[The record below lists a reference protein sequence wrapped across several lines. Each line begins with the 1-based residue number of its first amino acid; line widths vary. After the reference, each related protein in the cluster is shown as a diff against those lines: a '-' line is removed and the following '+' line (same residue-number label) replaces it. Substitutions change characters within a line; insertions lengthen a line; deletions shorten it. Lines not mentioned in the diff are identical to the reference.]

1 MPLPRTTNNRK
12 QRAETRRL
20 LAAIKVSIPG
30 RGAVTIAEM
39 FEPVSA
45 SDDDPR
51 IRNELARALDR
62 LAALLEPLP
71 PADRTGVAAIIADL
85 ITNAGRGVRAQTNE
99 PDSEVT

>member
-1 MPLPRTTNNRK
+1 MPRSPKNHN
-12 QRAETRRL
+12 QRAETRRM
-20 LAAIKVSIPG
+20 LATIKFSVPG

-51 IRNELARALDR
+51 IRNGLARALDR

-71 PADRTGVAAIIADL
+71 APDRTGVVAIIAEL
-85 ITNAGRGVRAQTNE
+85 IANAGHAAREPNNK
-99 PDSEVT
+99 PDSEAT